1 MQAIQYMQIAG
12 VRKIAAAI
20 INALK
25 PHGYVPRWNLFML
38 CQQMEKLLLGALKAT
53 IQVLK
58 SLLNLHYITV
68 VNYINS
74 PLSL

>member
-38 CQQMEKLLLGALKAT
+38 CQQMEEWLLG
-53 IQVLK
+53 VLEG
-58 SLLNLHYITV
+58 HYPGFNEFIEFTL
-68 VNYINS
+68 YYYS
-74 PLSL
+74 KLY